1 MTTKIYVKKNGEAV
15 IPADT
20 LKAWGIKPF
29 SEIEI
34 DIRMPADGKEFPPDI
49 PPDKTVQDF
58 LDEFEDRYG
67 ITSEEFYEKWQ
78 RGETEDEPEINEWA
92 GFYKLKLALEEE
104 GKYPAKATFKRY
116 IPEGFAINVR

>member
-1 MTTKIYVKKNGEAV
+1 M
-15 IPADT
+15 IPAET

-34 DIRMPADGKEFPPDI
+34 DIRTPKDGKEFPPEI

-58 LDEFEDRYG
+58 LNEFENRYG
-67 ITSEEFYEKWQ
+67 MTSEEFYEKWQ

-92 GFYKLKLALEEE
+92 GFYKLKLALEKE
-104 GKYPAKATFKRY
+104 GEDPAKATFKRY
-116 IPEGFAINVR
+116 IPEGFENNV

>member
-1 MTTKIYVKKNGEAV
+1 MTTKVYVKKSGEAV

-34 DIRMPADGKEFPPDI
+34 DILTPTDGKEFPPDI
-49 PPDKTVQDF
+49 PPNKTVQDF

-67 ITSEEFYEKWQ
+67 MTSEEFFEKWEH
-78 RGETEDEPEINEWA
+78 GKTEDEPEFNEWA

-104 GKYPAKATFKRY
+104 GEDPAKATFKRY
-116 IPEGFAINVR
+116 IPEGFENNV